1 MPRMIS
7 RVLFTF
13 LLFSAVVAN
22 AADVRKGRLPQ
33 QPSPGVRTGVN
44 GAVVPLVQTIAGNPL
59 TIVIGS
65 DTAFQVTNSA
75 FPGQGQIYPGSC
87 TTPADAGIFAHVNGT
102 YFSPN
107 LNAHPCGTAGDP
119 GTPWTEVSISPV
131 TGTGTSANPFT
142 VTVVVDAGT
151 TGVRLTATYTYVNGE
166 NFFRIT
172 KTFCATSA
180 ATLRAFLGADI
191 YLAGSDQGIPYL
203 EPTSQS
209 PGGQDCGG
217 AGYTIL
223 MVPTTPATA
232 YSSRSYST
240 VWSEIQAGNLSNIVS
255 PGCQDNGSALQWN
268 RNIAA
273 GACATVT
280 SAVSF
285 GAIPGIALFRVDSVT
300 PAQGAQ
306 GQTLNVVVT
315 GVGFQAGTTFNF
327 GAGITVNSTVI
338 NSSTQA
344 TLNLTIAPTAAIGF
358 RNVTGTQSPGGLT
371 HTLVNGFEVTG
382 AVAGADLSVTKTAS
396 PTTVDVGSNVSF
408 TITVA
413 NAGPASASTVV
424 VTDAVPANLTYVSS
438 SSTAGTC
445 SAVGNTVTCQV
456 GTLAAGANAVITIN
470 ATANASGAANN
481 TATVTSA
488 TGDPNAANNS
498 GAATV
503 TVSAVISTAVPTL
516 DFWATLLLA
525 GLLLTAAM
533 FTVFRN

>member
-1 MPRMIS
+1 MARTS
-7 RVLFTF
+7 RVLFTI
-13 LLFSAVVAN
+13 LLFSAVFAN
-22 AADVRKGRLPQ
+22 AADVRKGRPPKSNQ
-33 QPSPGVRTGVN
+33 APGMRT
-44 GAVVPLVQTIAGNPL
+44 AVLAAPAVQTIAGAPL
-59 TIVIGS
+59 TVVIGS
-65 DTAFQVTNSA
+65 DTSFQVFNTA

-87 TTPADAGIFAHVNGT
+87 TTPADAGIFGNINGT

-107 LNAHPCGTAGDP
+107 LDEHLCGSAGNQ
-119 GTPWTEVSISPV
+119 GTPWTEISMSAVSGA
-131 TGTGTSANPFT
+131 GTAANPFT

-151 TGVRLTATYTYVNGE
+151 TGVRLTAVYTYVNGE
-166 NFFRIT
+166 NFFRIA

-180 ATLRAFLGADI
+180 ATLSAFLGADI
-191 YLAGSDQGIPYL
+191 YLAGSDSGIPYL

-223 MVPTTPATA
+223 MVPTTPADA

-240 VWSEIQAGNLSNIVS
+240 VWSEIQAGALTNIVS

-268 RNIAA
+268 RAIAG
-273 GACATVT
+273 GACATIT

-285 GAIPGIALFRVDSVT
+285 GAIPGIALFRVDSVA

-344 TLNLTIAPTAAIGF
+344 TLNLTIAPTAALGF
-358 RNVTGTQSPGGLT
+358 RDVTGTQSPGGLT
-371 HTLVNGFEVTG
+371 HTAPNAFEVVAG
-382 AVAGADLSVTKTAS
+382 GAGADLSITKTAS
-396 PTTVDVGSNVSF
+396 SGTVEVGSNVAF

-424 VTDAVPANLTYVSS
+424 VTDALPANLTYVSS
-438 SSTAGTC
+438 SSTVGTC
-445 SAVGNTVTCQV
+445 SAIGNTVTCQV

-470 ATANASGAANN
+470 ATANAAGAANN

-488 TGDPNAANNS
+488 TADPNAANNT
-498 GAATV
+498 GAVTV
-503 TVSAVISTAVPTL
+503 TVPSVISTAVPTL

-525 GLLLTAAM
+525 GLLLTVAM